1 MRDAGQDPCRASR
14 RIAASASGATRISP
28 VRAVT
33 RRRRRY
39 HQQVADTSSAP
50 TNRSGGIARWLND
63 APAVLVAN
71 PTAQSGRA
79 GDLIRVAR
87 ALLDEAHVP
96 HRFVATEP
104 EGRTIDRVR
113 DVIDN
118 DGARVV
124 IYMGGDGTFA
134 EVAKG
139 IIASSHAHD
148 VAMGMLPTGTANDQG
163 KSFGLSA
170 GAGALARNVAV
181 IAAGEVVGCDVG
193 QLVIERGAREVHRD
207 LFFDSFS
214 IGLGAASLETRNRDR
229 ERVGR
234 IPGLGAVYRDQLVY
248 AGAVLQRFVES
259 YVVDIKFDVD
269 TVIDGQVVAFEDVLD
284 IIIKNTKIFG
294 GEWIFDPGAESDDGR
309 FELVPVTGR
318 RDFGTKLL
326 GSLRRSPV
334 GIDDLASLGFQ
345 HAPPIR
351 GAHFDLTVRG
361 APLPAAQCDGEELPA
376 GDRYRVDAVPRALRL
391 IVPRAHVD
399 GRGLPPAGSATEG

>member
-1 MRDAGQDPCRASR
+1 MAETD
-14 RIAASASGATRISP
+14 AASDRT
-28 VRAVT
+28 
-33 RRRRRY
+33 
-39 HQQVADTSSAP
+39 P
-50 TNRSGGIARWLND
+50 TNRSVGIQAWLND

-71 PTAQSGRA
+71 PTAHSGKA
-79 GDLIRVAR
+79 ADWIRKAR
-87 ALLDEAHVP
+87 ALLDEAGVL

-113 DVIDN
+113 EAID
-118 DGARVV
+118 DGGARVV

-139 IIASSHAHD
+139 IFASHHARD

-163 KSFGLSA
+163 KSFGLLA
-170 GAGALARNVAV
+170 GSGALARNVEV

-193 QLVIERGAREVHRD
+193 RLVIERGDRTVHRD

-234 IPGLGAVYRDQLVY
+234 IPGLGALYRDQLVY

-269 TVIDGQVVAFEDVLD
+269 AVIDGTVHHFEHVLD
-284 IIIKNTKIFG
+284 IIVKNTKIFG
-294 GEWIFDPGAESDDGR
+294 GEWIFDSRTESDDGK

-318 RDFGTKLL
+318 RDFGTKLI
-326 GSLRRSPV
+326 GTLRHSPV
-334 GIDDLASLGFQ
+334 GVDDLQLLGFA
-345 HAPPIR
+345 HAPAIS
-351 GAHFDLTVRG
+351 GARFELTVRS
-361 APLPAAQCDGEELPA
+361 ATLPAAQCDGEELPA
-376 GDRYRVDAVPRALRL
+376 GERYRIEAVPRALRL
-391 IVPRAHVD
+391 IVPRDHVEP
-399 GRGLPPAGSATEG
+399 GI

>member
-1 MRDAGQDPCRASR
+1 
-14 RIAASASGATRISP
+14 
-28 VRAVT
+28 
-33 RRRRRY
+33 
-39 HQQVADTSSAP
+39 VADTDNAKGRAAASRP
-50 TNRSGGIARWLND
+50 RGIARWLCD

-71 PTAQSGRA
+71 PTAHSGKA
-79 GDLIRVAR
+79 ADWIRVAR

-104 EGRTIDRVR
+104 EGRTIERVR
-113 DVIDN
+113 EVID
-118 DGARVV
+118 DAGVRVV

-139 IIASSHAHD
+139 ILASRHAD
-148 VAMGMLPTGTANDQG
+148 ALAMGMLPTGTANDQG

-170 GAGALARNVAV
+170 GAGALERNVAV

-193 QLVIERGAREVHRD
+193 RLVIERGTKEIHRD

-234 IPGLGAVYRDQLVY
+234 IPGLGALYRDQLVY

-269 TVIDGQVVAFEDVLD
+269 AVIDGVVHHFEHVLD
-284 IIIKNTKIFG
+284 IILKNTKIFG
-294 GEWIFDPGAESDDGR
+294 GEWIFDPRSESDDGR

-318 RDFGTKLL
+318 RDLGTKLI

-334 GIDDLASLGFQ
+334 GVDDLQRLGFS
-345 HAPPIR
+345 HAPAIS
-351 GAHFDLTVRG
+351 GARFELTVRG
-361 APLPAAQCDGEELPA
+361 ATLPAAQCDGEELPA
-376 GDRYRVDAVPRALRL
+376 GERYRIAAVPRALRL
-391 IVPRAHVD
+391 IVPRDHVD
-399 GRGLPPAGSATEG
+399 PGM